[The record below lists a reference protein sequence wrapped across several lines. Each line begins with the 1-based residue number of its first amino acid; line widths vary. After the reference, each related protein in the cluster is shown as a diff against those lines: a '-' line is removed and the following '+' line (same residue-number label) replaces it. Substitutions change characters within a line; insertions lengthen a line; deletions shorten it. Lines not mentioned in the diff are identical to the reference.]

1 MGSKDFVCAASD
13 EVSVKR
19 IRLVALDIDGTVVDE
34 NGHVVEE
41 NRGPIAAAR
50 ALGVLVVLVTGRVHR
65 SAAGFARE
73 LGLVTPIV
81 CCNGALARWP
91 ARGEELWHLRVPI
104 DAARSIARFADDH
117 RYELATTVDDVTYFR
132 QRAGQSL
139 GFTDEGFCVLETN
152 AAALAAPPTRILAV
166 GHDLIDA
173 ILTAQ
178 RELLR
183 SDIAFWAEARDNAY
197 TSLAMVNSQASK
209 GWALSE
215 LCGRLGI
222 SLDETMAVGD
232 SQSDIEMFRR
242 VGISVAVGGA
252 PGDVVKAADHIAPP
266 CRDGAVAWALRSLV
280 L

>member
-1 MGSKDFVCAASD
+1 M
-13 EVSVKR
+13 
-19 IRLVALDIDGTVVDE
+19 IRLVALDIDGTVVDDS
-34 NGHVVEE
+34 GHVVEA
-41 NRGPIAAAR
+41 NRDPIAAAQ

-65 SAAGFARE
+65 SAARFAKE
-73 LGLVTPIV
+73 LGLSTPII

-91 ARGEELWHLRVPI
+91 ERSEELWHLRIPI
-104 DAARSIARFADDH
+104 EAARSLARFADDQ

-139 GFTDEGFCVLETN
+139 GFTDEGYCVLETN
-152 AAALAAPPTRILAV
+152 AAALTTPPTRILAV
-166 GHDLIDA
+166 GHEPIAA

-178 RELLR
+178 RELLQ
-183 SDIAFWAEARDNAY
+183 SDVAFWAEWRDDEY
-197 TSLAMVNSQASK
+197 TSLSIVHAQASK
-209 GWALSE
+209 GRALSE

-222 SLDETMAVGD
+222 SLEETMAVGD

-252 PGDVVKAADHIAPP
+252 PDDVVSSADYVGPS
-266 CRDGAVAWALRSLV
+266 CREGAVAWALCSFV